1 MDVLTDNPIVYS
13 NATGARSWTKSK
25 KRRKGWNKAAG
36 FIPHVA
42 VARAIQNRADNTR
55 RPNPRRSKRPLKT
68 SRTTVV
74 PQPKGPKKRL
84 PNPNSEQTTGAKSK
98 MSNTTKYVLIGAG
111 ILAISV
117 ITYMVIKKK
126 K

>member
-1 MDVLTDNPIVYS
+1 MDVLTDNPIIYS

-42 VARAIQNRADNTR
+42 VARAIQNKRDNTR
-55 RPNPRRSKRPLKT
+55 RPNPKRPPRPSK
-68 SRTTVV
+68 TTVV
-74 PQPKGPKKRL
+74 PQPKGPKKKL
-84 PNPNSEQTTGAKSK
+84 PNPNPVQNGGSKSK

-117 ITYMVIKKK
+117 VAYMVIKKK